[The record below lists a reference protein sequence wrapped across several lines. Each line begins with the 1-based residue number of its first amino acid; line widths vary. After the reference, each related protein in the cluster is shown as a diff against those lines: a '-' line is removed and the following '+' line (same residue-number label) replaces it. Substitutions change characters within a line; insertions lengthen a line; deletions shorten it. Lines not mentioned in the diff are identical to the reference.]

1 MAHSKKNDEHTTY
14 HIHHLNVYIVA
25 DVVSQLNTNPQQIV
39 NIIHEHI
46 KAEID
51 RIEIENGFG
60 RGF

>member
-1 MAHSKKNDEHTTY
+1 MARSKKNDEHTTY

-51 RIEIENGFG
+51 
-60 RGF
+60 